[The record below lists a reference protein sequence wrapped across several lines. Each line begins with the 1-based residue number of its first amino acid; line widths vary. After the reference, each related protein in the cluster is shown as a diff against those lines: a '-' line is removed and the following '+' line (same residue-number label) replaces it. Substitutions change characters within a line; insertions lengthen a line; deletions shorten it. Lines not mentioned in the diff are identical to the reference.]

1 MRTSLIL
8 LLLAEAVSVLAD
20 TIQINGTDSNSTAG
34 DDGLGGGAIA
44 GIVIGSLAGVSLVGA
59 FALYWF
65 RVETPFP
72 FPKRPPALTTAGPA
86 STGRKLGENHLPM
99 MAMRVN
105 HDDDI

>member
-20 TIQINGTDSNSTAG
+20 SSSDDGSGDTAAG